1 MGGADGP
8 DMPGVP
14 VWQPRNKE
22 VRRRAAPRSRALPRL
37 TALLAALTS
46 RGARPRQVQWAER
59 YLELCQFRMH
69 HGHCVVPRRF
79 EGACGSLGSW
89 VLSLRV
95 QFKGARMQ
103 QRRLDLLRVPPP
115 RPSPRTNRTR
125 RVTHPVLIGHAAS
138 LSHPSKDP
146 AEHPASPR
154 PPASPARPVLLAA
167 ILPPAAQ
174 PRRARAEARDG
185 ARAGWQAIGFSWKI
199 RSCRRNVQRGVRP
212 PPPAPPPCTNWTRRV
227 PHPVLS
233 GHVSSFPPY

>member
-138 LSHPSKDP
+138 LSQVRRGAP
-146 AEHPASPR
+146 AIMREL
-154 PPASPARPVLLAA
+154 VV
-167 ILPPAAQ
+167 AAQ
-174 PRRARAEARDG
+174 LY
-185 ARAGWQAIGFSWKI
+185 AGLAGMQVAALLPCL
-199 RSCRRNVQRGVRP
+199 RVCRHRCVCRGR
-212 PPPAPPPCTNWTRRV
+212 CQ
-227 PHPVLS
+227 
-233 GHVSSFPPY
+233 